1 MLTVRRKTQLLP
13 FPSSKYL
20 SFEDTILEA
29 NSYGLPFD
37 ILMNFTFGEL
47 SYYIRYH
54 REQKR
59 RAYQEKSILA
69 YYQAALTAKIMF
81 GDKVGEVFEEFP
93 YWTEDEILD
102 IRAEQVVSY
111 FNNIPFDD

>member
-1 MLTVRRKTQLLP
+1 MTARRKAKPFP
-13 FPSSKYL
+13 FPSNNYL
-20 SFEDTILEA
+20 SLEDTILEA

-37 ILMNFTFGEL
+37 ILMHFTFGEL
-47 SYYIRYH
+47 AHYIEYH

-111 FNNIPFDD
+111 FNNMQFED

>member
-1 MLTVRRKTQLLP
+1 MLIARRIAKTLP

-37 ILMNFTFGEL
+37 TLMNFTFGEL
-47 SYYIRYH
+47 SYYIHYH
-54 REQKR
+54 RERKR
-59 RAYQEKSILA
+59 REYQEKSILT

-81 GDKVGEVFEEFP
+81 GDKVNEVFEEFP

-102 IRAEQVVSY
+102 IRAGQAVSY
-111 FNNIPFDD
+111 FNNIPFED